1 MGKNEKES
9 MNLVIKEDLI
19 DSCSL
24 FPGFSRKYNE
34 KNVSFLLK

>member
-9 MNLVIKEDLI
+9 MNLKEDLA

-24 FPGFSRKYNE
+24 FSGFSRKYNE
-34 KNVSFLLK
+34 KMLAFF